1 MAKLIIIAALV
12 FGAWSIGSF
21 LFGGTKCPSEKV
33 KGKTETELIQFARS
47 VYDNV
52 KSGRKRDFAAQ
63 VLDLKNSGLKESYE
77 YLKYIA
83 IADDPEWIVEKRSGI
98 EGYFVTFKTP
108 GGNRAYILVGE
119 KNKQWK
125 FACAG
130 Q

>member
-21 LFGGTKCPSEKV
+21 LLGGTKCAPEKV
-33 KGKTETELIQFARS
+33 EGKTKTELIRFARS

-52 KSGRKRDFAAQ
+52 KAGRKRDFAAQ
-63 VLDLKNSGLKESYE
+63 AGDLNPSGLKESYD
-77 YLKYIA
+77 YLRQVA
-83 IADDPEWIVEKRSGI
+83 LADDPEWIVEKRSGI

-108 GGNRAYILVGE
+108 GGNRAFILIGQ
-119 KNKQWK
+119 KDDQWR

>member
-1 MAKLIIIAALV
+1 MVKLIIIAALG

-21 LFGGTKCPSEKV
+21 FFGGPKNAPEKV
-33 KGKTETELIQFARS
+33 EGKTETELIQFARS

-52 KSGRKRDFAAQ
+52 KSGKKRDFNAQ
-63 VLDLKNSGLKESYE
+63 VLDRKNGGVKESYE
-77 YLKYIA
+77 YLKHVA
-83 IADDPEWIVEKRSGI
+83 LADDPEWIVEKRSGI

-108 GGNRAYILVGE
+108 EGNRSYILVGQ
-119 KNKQWK
+119 KNDQWK

>member
-1 MAKLIIIAALV
+1 MVKFILILTLG
-12 FGAWSIGSF
+12 FGVWSIGSF
-21 LFGGTKCPSEKV
+21 LFGGTKYSPEKV
-33 KGKTETELIQFARS
+33 EGKTETELIQFARS

-52 KSGRKRDFAAQ
+52 KSGRGRDFAAQ
-63 VLDLKNSGLKESYE
+63 VMDLKQSGLKESYE
-77 YLKYIA
+77 YLKYIS

-108 GGNRAYILVGE
+108 GGNRAYILVGQ
-119 KNKQWK
+119 KDNRWK

>member
-1 MAKLIIIAALV
+1 MMKFILILTLG

-21 LFGGTKCPSEKV
+21 LFGGTKCPSEKI

-52 KSGRKRDFAAQ
+52 KSGRTRDFAAQ
-63 VLDLKNSGLKESYE
+63 VMDLKNSGLKESYD

-108 GGNRAYILVGE
+108 GGNRSYILVGE
-119 KNKQWK
+119 KNNQWK
-125 FACAG
+125 FTCAG

>member
-1 MAKLIIIAALV
+1 MVKFIIIAALG

-21 LFGGTKCPSEKV
+21 LFGGTKNAPEKV
-33 KGKTETELIQFARS
+33 EGKTETELIQFARS

-52 KSGRKRDFAAQ
+52 KAGRNRDFAAQ
-63 VLDLKNSGLKESYE
+63 IMDRKQAGLKESYD

-83 IADDPEWIVEKRSGI
+83 LADDPEWIVEKRSGI

-108 GGNRAYILVGE
+108 GGNRSYILVGQ
-119 KNKQWK
+119 KNDQWK